1 MRRALALFLL
11 VFCSYLSI
19 GQSSF
24 FEQADSVHKG
34 RLIGV
39 SASIA
44 TVWSGSMIGLSQVW
58 YKDVEKTSWHTFD
71 DSRNWLQ
78 MDKVGHV
85 YTAYKLNQLNTDFY
99 MWSGLSS
106 QKAVWFGTGISI
118 GYQTTLE
125 LFDSF
130 STKWGWS
137 WADVASNTIGTF
149 MYTGQR
155 LIWDEERIIPKFS
168 YHPTDFAAIR
178 PNVFGSSFPESL
190 LKDYNGQTYW
200 LSFSPGSFTKG
211 DQFPEWLCFSIG
223 YSAHDKLVGSEEYY
237 LDETTGLDYHSK
249 RELIFSMDI
258 DFSKLPVKKPWAKML
273 VKQLNYLKVPFPAL
287 IIRGGQLKGSGLYF

>member
-1 MRRALALFLL
+1 
-11 VFCSYLSI
+11 
-19 GQSSF
+19 
-24 FEQADSVHKG
+24 
-34 RLIGV
+34 
-39 SASIA
+39 
-44 TVWSGSMIGLSQVW
+44 
-58 YKDVEKTSWHTFD
+58 
-71 DSRNWLQ
+71 
-78 MDKVGHV
+78 
-85 YTAYKLNQLNTDFY
+85 
-99 MWSGLSS
+99 
-106 QKAVWFGTGISI
+106 
-118 GYQTTLE
+118 
-125 LFDSF
+125 
-130 STKWGWS
+130 
-137 WADVASNTIGTF
+137 

-178 PNVFGSSFPESL
+178 PNVLGSSFPESL